1 MQAKKTSSEDA
12 TIEIRTDF
20 TLDEASNGGT
30 LVACSG
36 EEALEGLTH
45 HLIEERLL
53 RLVALV
59 VGHAD
64 PLRGRVVI
72 AGGRQRGL

>member
-1 MQAKKTSSEDA
+1 MATSVAIQTKKASSEDSA
-12 TIEIRTDF
+12 IKISPQL
-20 TLDEASNGGT
+20 TLYESGDGGT

-64 PLRGRVVI
+64 PVRDRVEK
-72 AGGRQRGL
+72 